1 MWISNVPSSV
11 LCVSIALPIVHQLP
25 HGDPFAKALL
35 LGIAFSNNIGGM
47 TTPIASPQNV
57 IAFGWCEQASQ
68 TTSSLL
74 PLALVEYDGRE
85 RHAWFHAHRFSK
97 KFLGAVLSLCF
108 CGFLG
113 HTSLWPYFA
122 LTCKITG
129 GRGRDLHCLDVLF
142 TSILHSLASGYMEYS
157 KISLPST

>member
-25 HGDPFAKALL
+25 NGDPFAKALL

-68 TTSSLL
+68 TTFSLFPSAL
-74 PLALVEYDGRE
+74 LAYSCCEEYSAS
-85 RHAWFHAHRFSK
+85 HPP
-97 KFLGAVLSLCF
+97 FLRNFPEFVLSPHF
-108 CGFLG
+108 GQFG
-113 HTSLWPYFA
+113 QQVGAGVTFISWMF
-122 LTCKITG
+122 
-129 GRGRDLHCLDVLF
+129 F
-142 TSILHSLASGYMEYS
+142 
-157 KISLPST
+157 SLPFCTALLLVTWNILRYRYPPRKLP